1 MKLFRRIFTLFL
13 TAAMCLSLVPGAAA
27 AGNPFT
33 DVPDGEWYAADVQ
46 RAYELGLINGT
57 SKTTFSPGEKLHYC
71 EAIKLA
77 ACMNQR
83 YEQGRVTLTN
93 SASGK
98 WYDSYVA
105 YAVEHNIIWDASD
118 YDWDAVA
125 TRAGYMEI
133 FASAL
138 PYEALEEINSIPYG
152 AIPDVPEDSENE
164 WAIYHLYRAGIVQGT
179 DAATH
184 ACSPNNTILRQEV
197 ATILTRM
204 MDKSKRIHFN
214 MSMSDTAALGELN
227 EWIDMDEEGFK
238 DDDGYI
244 ALAEWPELLEY
255 MADSAQTLKDDGTI
269 ASFSYSEENAYIL
282 YTLKTGLWVIYEP
295 RIREYKDYAGGG
307 NVSVFEPYHANTIKF
322 PRLPHQAN
330 YPTNAR
336 NTIVDLNEGYTPGAT
351 LFDSAVTLSQVAAE
365 FNRAKD
371 GVIIWM
377 GHGGW
382 TEETGSGLFIG
393 ETYDEA
399 KHKTLRDKKEI
410 AVSTENGRI
419 ALLSGF
425 FEKELNAN
433 SLDGT
438 LLVLGTCSSLADG
451 RLANALKGKGA
462 ACVIGSRTP
471 IRVVGLYDQVKK
483 LIDAFASKDENGKY
497 NSASQA
503 VIEAT
508 YNAGGSVVGE
518 LSYAFGADYRLVVGK
533 NATVSGTVIDGNT
546 KKPIEKASVSCGSR
560 STLTDANGA
569 FSFTDMAE
577 LSSYTVKVGAG
588 FYEDVSLTVRLT
600 EAQNMTIKM
609 YPAGIIDLY
618 TSPSNASVRL
628 YETNGSRDADA
639 IIAGGSPIRQSP
651 AGSAFHWKM
660 TGLYNGREYLISA
673 SANGYY
679 TKNVFVKAALSPGET
694 RITLERIAGV
704 TTTSVSVTV
713 TDSNTGKP
721 VSGAAVK
728 CLLTGEN
735 IGTGQ
740 TDASGKCAISL
751 SRAVHSFTLSVSKS
765 GYQTGET
772 SVTVTS
778 ASGVNVAMKLTPAP
792 DETPAPA
799 QQGVVAI
806 DCGSYFMAALK
817 ADGSLW
823 TWGNNDAGQLGTGN
837 TSSSNKPVRVMDGVA
852 SFDCGTTYMAAV
864 KTDGSL
870 WVWGNNEDGQLGIG
884 TQEDSNVPVKIM
896 DGVRSVSCGQWHAAA
911 VKTDGSLWAWGY
923 YGESFNDRFLGDG
936 SGNGSAVPVRIIGSG
951 VKAVSCGFTNTMAL
965 KADGSL
971 WAWGSSFLGNGS
983 WYSPTY
989 SPIYIMDG
997 VKVVSNGLNFT
1008 AAIKTDGSLWTWGT
1022 NKRGQLGN
1030 GVSGSDNNDPYVVSP
1045 ARVMDGVIGVCC
1057 GAQNMAVITKDGT
1070 LLTCGSDGSRALGR
1084 KANNAAQRSTP
1095 GEVMGDVKAAAYG
1108 RYFGAAI
1115 KNDGT
1120 VWAWGSNTNGQLGNG
1135 TRDDASAPTQ
1145 VTFP

>member
-83 YEQGRVTLTN
+83 YEQGRVTLIN

-255 MADSAQTLKDDGTI
+255 MADSAQTLKDDGVI

-462 ACVIGSRTP
+462 ACVIGSRTR

-508 YNAGGSVVGE
+508 YNAGGSAVGE

-628 YETNGSRDADA
+628 YETNGSRDAEA
-639 IIAGGSPIRQSP
+639 IIAGGSPIRQNP
-651 AGSAFHWKM
+651 AGSASHWKM

-694 RITLERIAGV
+694 RITLDPIPKPDTLV
-704 TTTSVSVTV
+704 TFTV
-713 TDSNTGKP
+713 TDSDTGKP
-721 VSGAAVK
+721 VPGAAVT
-728 CLLTGEN
+728 LLFSTVSVGS
-735 IGTGQ
+735 GV
-740 TDASGKCAISL
+740 TDANGQCTVHPTQERSSYAVKVEKDGYETLSDTVSVSLNAATGVSLRLKALPDPWANYRKIYTAADLKAASDENYEGLAVLMNNISVSGTYLSVWRGTLEGNGYAISNVNCGSTSTGPESGNQYGAWL
-751 SRAVHSFTLSVSKS
+751 TRNEGTIRNVVFRNVNLNNDSFSPWVSFISLIGSNCGTVENCRIDSGSITERTDSGAWAGASSFVMLNASNGVIRNCVNRISVSATQTVKYTS
-765 GYQTGET
+765 GTNANMHPSYAGGIVLWSAGTVEHCLNMG
-772 SVTVTS
+772 SVS
-778 ASGVNVAMKLTPAP
+778 SSSGAWFAYGGSIRASG
-792 DETPAPA
+792 
-799 QQGVVAI
+799 
-806 DCGSYFMAALK
+806 
-817 ADGSLW
+817 
-823 TWGNNDAGQLGTGN
+823 N
-837 TSSSNKPVRVMDGVA
+837 T
-852 SFDCGTTYMAAV
+852 
-864 KTDGSL
+864 
-870 WVWGNNEDGQLGIG
+870 
-884 TQEDSNVPVKIM
+884 
-896 DGVRSVSCGQWHAAA
+896 
-911 VKTDGSLWAWGY
+911 GY
-923 YGESFNDRFLGDG
+923 YGDITDCANLGAVSVY
-936 SGNGSAVPVRIIGSG
+936 SGNPVYQ
-951 VKAVSCGFTNTMAL
+951 NTESVDKL
-965 KADGSL
+965 G
-971 WAWGSSFLGNGS
+971 LGNYENMS
-983 WYSPTY
+983 RDEVLACW
-989 SPIYIMDG
+989 DD
-997 VKVVSNGLNFT
+997 VLNMIPGQT
-1008 AAIKTDGSLWTWGT
+1008 A
-1022 NKRGQLGN
+1022 
-1030 GVSGSDNNDPYVVSP
+1030 
-1045 ARVMDGVIGVCC
+1045 
-1057 GAQNMAVITKDGT
+1057 
-1070 LLTCGSDGSRALGR
+1070 
-1084 KANNAAQRSTP
+1084 TP
-1095 GEVMGDVKAAAYG
+1095 
-1108 RYFGAAI
+1108 
-1115 KNDGT
+1115 
-1120 VWAWGSNTNGQLGNG
+1120 
-1135 TRDDASAPTQ
+1135 
-1145 VTFP
+1145 